1 MKLGVAI
8 ALVGALLAS
17 AAGAQPSSSSSGM
30 AVSPAAAGPI
40 TLTRVR
46 SNLRDDQRVGTF
58 WYGALCVQPQPVSW
72 SDIAAKL
79 TDLDAIF
86 AEELKAAGLETGA
99 DPANLFDDASK
110 QASDLQ
116 VGALITSVEASYCG
130 SLVKNSG
137 KVTMGIEWQVYST
150 LRREVV
156 AKIET
161 VGFVDASLNARA
173 KRGLSQQAFA
183 AAVRNLVSDERFKQ
197 VVAVDPTR
205 NLAAASQRFEPIR
218 IATAPPAPRPLSTAV
233 QSVAAVFA
241 GGGHGT
247 GFVISNDGYLLTN
260 HHVVGDARYVK
271 VRWPDG
277 FEALGEVIRT
287 DRRRDVALIKTAGK
301 TAPLALRATP
311 AALGEAV
318 FAIGT
323 PLDEKFQNT
332 VTKGIVSANRTFDGQ
347 AFIQSDVG
355 INPGNSGGPLLDEK
369 GFVVGLSVSRYQV
382 NDAPTGL
389 NLFIPIAD
397 ALDALALKPAT

>member
-1 MKLGVAI
+1 M
-8 ALVGALLAS
+8 
-17 AAGAQPSSSSSGM
+17 
-30 AVSPAAAGPI
+30 
-40 TLTRVR
+40 
-46 SNLRDDQRVGTF
+46 
-58 WYGALCVQPQPVSW
+58 
-72 SDIAAKL
+72 
-79 TDLDAIF
+79 
-86 AEELKAAGLETGA
+86 
-99 DPANLFDDASK
+99 
-110 QASDLQ
+110 
-116 VGALITSVEASYCG
+116 
-130 SLVKNSG
+130 
-137 KVTMGIEWQVYST
+137 
-150 LRREVV
+150 
-156 AKIET
+156 
-161 VGFVDASLNARA
+161 DASLNARA
-173 KRGLSQQAFA
+173 KRGLSQQAVA
-183 AAVRNLVSDERFKQ
+183 AAERNLVSDERFKQ

-218 IATAPPAPRPLSTAV
+218 IATAPSAPRPLSTTV

-260 HHVVGDARYVK
+260 HHVVGGPRYVK

-301 TAPLALRATP
+301 TAPLALRSTP

-318 FAIGT
+318 FAIGAL
-323 PLDEKFQNT
+323 LDEKSQNT